1 MKRMREKDGET
12 KMGMIKYA
20 VIRDACLSL
29 VLAVCRYH
37 SISRWCVRRGASAGI
52 YVRAFWRRK
61 KLNGILP
68 YDILSGNKKKLGYI
82 NMMDGNSKSIK
93 HVLCWDGSA
102 DNNYIWRIVVCGE
115 CNMSLLLNAE
125 NWRNKKLNC
134 YYKIMYSD
142 NSHLYALAFISRRT
156 HKKK

>member
-1 MKRMREKDGET
+1 MEFCHT
-12 KMGMIKYA
+12 T
-20 VIRDACLSL
+20 S
-29 VLAVCRYH
+29 
-37 SISRWCVRRGASAGI
+37 SAAI
-52 YVRAFWRRK
+52 
-61 KLNGILP
+61 
-68 YDILSGNKKKLGYI
+68 KKLGYI

-156 HKKK
+156 HKKNSIIISTPSVSSLCPRFNVDNRWQFWPGNSRARSPKTSIFNSRNASIQLQY